1 MIALK
6 EEHRIT
12 LDAILAHPWVQG
24 ETSTK
29 EEIIE

>member
-6 EEHRIT
+6 EENRIT
-12 LDAILAHPWVQG
+12 LDAILAHPWVLG
-24 ETSTK
+24 ETATK